1 MSVENEEFNEFQS
14 SIRQAVIYEKNSS
27 FEFVQ
32 KPERTLRILNW
43 NIERGYFPDR
53 ITKYINEIKPDIAC
67 LQELDWGNERTGNI
81 DVLERIARK
90 TNMRGYFG
98 VEFYEIQTPY
108 RTKRLSGGGV
118 HGNAILS
125 KLEPSQLFRVEMP
138 PAFDW
143 NSNDMG
149 NKIIRRETRQ
159 GARFALCAKFK
170 VHDKT
175 LLVVS
180 VHLED
185 KRGGIEGRHHQFTSL
200 VDGLNTQPND
210 AVILG
215 GDMNTLDNWLTRITG
230 FSNAKRA
237 LGNPFYKPE
246 SRLWKE
252 KFLPMAGFSD
262 PFMHTDWTVQHSP
275 LYREKLDWL
284 MVKNCRVVNHGLGSF
299 NSSDHKSLWIDIE
312 I

>member
-1 MSVENEEFNEFQS
+1 MSVGNEYLNEFQS
-14 SIRQAVIYEKNSS
+14 SIRSDLIYEKNSS
-27 FEFVQ
+27 LDFGQ
-32 KPERTLRILNW
+32 KPERVFRILNW
-43 NIERGYFPDR
+43 NIERGYFPER

-67 LQELDWGNERTGNI
+67 LQELDWGNERTGNM
-81 DVLERIARK
+81 DVLELIAQG

-125 KLEPSQLFRVEMP
+125 KMEPSHVFRVELP
-138 PAFDW
+138 PALDW
-143 NSNDMG
+143 NSMNMED
-149 NKIIRRETRQ
+149 KTIRRETRQ
-159 GARFALCAKFK
+159 GSRFALCAEFK
-170 VHDKT
+170 IHDKT
-175 LLVVS
+175 LYVVS

-185 KRGGIEGRHHQFTSL
+185 KHGGIEGRYNQFMSL
-200 VDGLNTQPND
+200 VNGLKTQPSD
-210 AVILG
+210 AIILG

-237 LGNPFYKPE
+237 LGNPFHKPE

-252 KFLPMAGFSD
+252 NFLPAVGFSD
-262 PFMHTDWTVQHSP
+262 PFKHTDWTVQHSL

-284 MVKNCRVVNHGLGSF
+284 MVKNCHVRNYGLGSF
-299 NSSDHKSLWIDIE
+299 NSSDHKPIWIDVE